1 MIEGSPSK
9 EIYVREQLTD
19 LIRSWINFAI
29 PLGIFIYLFLAILDY
44 VVAPH
49 YFKVFLIVRGSIS
62 GILALLWFL
71 NNLKR
76 NRVLQYAIVIVGTF
90 LCAVAIE
97 IMIVL
102 LGGSSSSYYA
112 GLGLLVISVLGFVP
126 VDMWA
131 AGIVVMEVFL
141 VYLVPILLTQEI
153 TDPPLFVSNLFF
165 LTSIFMIS
173 LAWRYLNQK
182 KLLSELSLQY
192 DLNQEREKLRQYSDE
207 LEKLVEQRTR
217 ELNKSERMLR
227 SMFDNANDGILI
239 MNFEGRIVDVN
250 KRACEIYGF
259 NREALLDTSIHLLE
273 AEGGRTLWRERLRR
287 ILEGESLLFET
298 THYRKDGSSV
308 ILEVSASAVEIE
320 EGVLIQAF
328 IRDITEKKRIQEQ
341 LLHSQKMESVVVMAG
356 GLAHDFNNMLS
367 IILGYTE
374 LALADDD
381 LSFETRQKLARVE
394 KSARS
399 AAQLVRKL
407 LRFSRREKKG
417 EPRPF
422 NLNQVVQETL
432 DLVSRNLPANVRVR
446 TELCEEI
453 PIVKGDIGDIEQVII
468 NLVLNAK
475 DAMPNGGEIVIR
487 TEIGELPSEILE
499 VERLKEGKYVHM
511 SVSDT
516 GVGIPPEIL
525 SRIFE
530 PFFTTKEKGVGTG
543 LGLAMVYG
551 IVKDHWGHIT
561 VESDEGKGATFH
573 VYLPLV
579 TEVSPSS
586 LDDLSDRRSG
596 GENILVVDDD
606 PLALELIKEV
616 LQGRGYN
623 VIATDKPLLGVKLF
637 KSNLKKI
644 DLVITDLAMPFMD
657 GEKLLKTI
665 KDMEPGAKFLVIS
678 GFLEEYKDLEADGVL
693 RKPFDPI
700 DLLSMV
706 REILD

>member
-1 MIEGSPSK
+1 MSK
-9 EIYVREQLTD
+9 EKFIENEIVKLRKQ
-19 LIRSWINFAI
+19 WINIAI
-29 PLGIFIYLFLAILDY
+29 ILAIFVYLFLFLLDRIIAPSDAGY
-44 VVAPH
+44 LLVVR
-49 YFKVFLIVRGSIS
+49 ISIS
-62 GILALLWFL
+62 SVLVLLL
-71 NNLKR
+71 LPNMKTDKR
-76 NRVLQYAIVIVGTF
+76 VQYFIVIVGSA
-90 LCAVAIE
+90 LCAAAIE
-97 IMIVL
+97 AMIMK
-102 LGGSSSSYYA
+102 LGGHTSAYYA
-112 GLGLLVISVLGFVP
+112 GLGLYAIGVLGFIP
-126 VDMWA
+126 LDLSA
-131 AGIVVMEVFL
+131 ALLIVFIVYAI
-141 VYLVPILLTQEI
+141 YLVPIFLYDHI
-153 TDPPLFVSNLFF
+153 VSWDIF
-165 LTSIFMIS
+165 LSNNAFLICTFIVA
-173 LAWRYLNQK
+173 LVWRYLNQK
-182 KLLSELSLQY
+182 RLVGELSLQY
-192 DLNQEREKLRQYSDE
+192 DLNQEREKLKQYSDE

>member
-1 MIEGSPSK
+1 MSKKEFIES
-9 EIYVREQLTD
+9 EIVKLRKQ
-19 LIRSWINFAI
+19 WINIAI
-29 PLGIFIYLFLAILDY
+29 ILAIFVYLFLSLLDRII
-44 VVAPH
+44 APSDVG
-49 YFKVFLIVRGSIS
+49 YLLAVRVSIS
-62 GILALLWFL
+62 SILALLLLL
-71 NNLKR
+71 NMKTDKR
-76 NRVLQYAIVIVGTF
+76 IQYFIVIAGSA
-90 LCAVAIE
+90 LCATAVEAM
-97 IMIVL
+97 IMK
-102 LGGSSSSYYA
+102 LGGHTSAYYA
-112 GLGLLVISVLGFVP
+112 GLGLFAIGVLGFIPLGLSV
-126 VDMWA
+126 A
-131 AGIVVMEVFL
+131 LLIVFIVYAI
-141 VYLVPILLTQEI
+141 YLVPIFLYDHIVNWGIFL
-153 TDPPLFVSNLFF
+153 SNNAF
-165 LTSIFMIS
+165 LIS
-173 LAWRYLNQK
+173 TFIVALVWRYLNQK
-182 KLLSELSLQY
+182 RLIGELSLQY

-227 SMFDNANDGILI
+227 SMFDYANDGILI
-239 MNFEGRIVDVN
+239 MDSEGKIVDVN

-259 NREALLDTSIHLLE
+259 TKEALVGTSIHLLE
-273 AEGGRTLWRERLRR
+273 AKGDRTLWGERFKRL
-287 ILEGESLLFET
+287 LKGESLLFET

-308 ILEVSASAVEIE
+308 ILEVSANAVEIE

-328 IRDITEKKRIQEQ
+328 IRDITEKKKIQEQ

-374 LALADDD
+374 LALTDED
-381 LSFETRQKLARVE
+381 LGLETRQKLARVE

-399 AAQLVRKL
+399 ASQLVRKL
-407 LRFSRREKKG
+407 LRFSRKDKRG
-417 EPRPF
+417 ELRPF
-422 NLNQVVQETL
+422 NLNHVIQETL
-432 DLVSRNLPANVRVR
+432 DLVGRNLPANIEVK
-446 TELCEEI
+446 TALCEEV
-453 PIVKGDIGDIEQVII
+453 PIVEGDISDIEQVII

-475 DAMPNGGEIVIR
+475 DAMPNGGQIVVK
-487 TEIGELPSEILE
+487 TEIGELPLEIIE
-499 VERLKEGKYVHM
+499 VEKLKKGKYVHL

-516 GVGIPPEIL
+516 GTGIPPEII

-551 IVKDHWGHIT
+551 IVKDHFGHIT
-561 VESDEGKGATFH
+561 VESDQGKGATFH
-573 VYLPLV
+573 VYLPLI

-586 LDDLSDRRSG
+586 LDDLSERRSG

-637 KSNLKKI
+637 KSNLRKI

-665 KDMEPGAKFLVIS
+665 KEMEPGAKFLVIS
-678 GFLEEYKDLEADGVL
+678 GFLEEYKSLEADGIL